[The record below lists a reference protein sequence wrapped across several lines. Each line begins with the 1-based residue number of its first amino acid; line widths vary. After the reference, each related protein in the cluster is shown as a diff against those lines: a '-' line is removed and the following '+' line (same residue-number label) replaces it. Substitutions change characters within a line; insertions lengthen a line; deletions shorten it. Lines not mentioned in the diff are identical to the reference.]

1 MKTVKASLFYF
12 QGLLSVLF
20 IATVFLAV
28 EGHANSFLLLN
39 TYHNPFADFVFYYTT
54 YIGDGWFAVIVAAAL
69 MMFSKTRKLGILV
82 FASYAASGIL
92 AQLVKHIAETPRP
105 SAYFTFQQYH
115 KFVEGVHLAGSNSFP
130 SGHTTTAFSLA
141 TLLACYTQ
149 NKKTQFIYL
158 LLAIGTGYSRI
169 YLGQHFLT
177 DVLMGAFLGALTSII
192 TIGIAEKN
200 NQ

>member
-12 QGLLSVLF
+12 QCLLAVLF
-20 IATVFLAV
+20 IASVFLAT

-39 TYHNPFADFVFYYTT
+39 TYHNAFADFVFYYAT
-54 YIGDGWFAVIVAAAL
+54 YIGDGWFAVIVAALL

-82 FASYAASGIL
+82 FASYALSGIL
-92 AQLVKHIAETPRP
+92 AQLIKHIAATPRP

-115 KFVEGVHLAGSNSFP
+115 KFVKGVHLAGSNSFP

-149 NKKTQFIYL
+149 NKKIQFFYL
-158 LLAIGTGYSRI
+158 TLAIATGYSRI

-177 DVLMGAFLGALTSII
+177 DVLMGAFLGSLISMII
-192 TIGIAEKN
+192 VRIAEKN
-200 NQ
+200 KQ